1 MTTQPYPC
9 GDPAV
14 WLVFFMRKETGEK
27 ENRNACGA
35 HLNRLL
41 DTLSPLAE
49 FSREM
54 FRVIPWEAV
63 MAAQR
68 AKADGGE

>member
-9 GDPAV
+9 RDPAV
-14 WLVFFMRKETGEK
+14 WLVFHVDKASG
-27 ENRNACGA
+27 ENRNSNACGA

-41 DTLSPLAE
+41 ATLIPEAE

-54 FRVIPWEAV
+54 FRVIAWESA
-63 MAAQR
+63 MAAKENETR
-68 AKADGGE
+68 GGK